1 MRFGWT
7 QDIGKASLSVKRI
20 GGDLCGSIL
29 PHAFPFSL
37 RLLRSLKREKFRYR
51 LTFFLRWDTI
61 RPNDLEEET
70 PMKLEFIEVGQI
82 VNTHG
87 VRGELKLNPWDVEP
101 EVLRRCKTFYIDGQ
115 ALRPASARIH
125 KNCLLFTLPGVG
137 DLDSALGYKGK
148 VVSIRRSDVRLP
160 DGEYFTAE
168 LLGLSVLDAE
178 TKEELGKIADVIPYP
193 GHDVYVVQGKKEFM
207 VPAVP
212 AFIGEIDMD
221 KGTMEIHVW
230 EGLI

>member
-1 MRFGWT
+1 MVSTGY
-7 QDIGKASLSVKRI
+7 L
-20 GGDLCGSIL
+20 
-29 PHAFPFSL
+29 
-37 RLLRSLKREKFRYR
+37 
-51 LTFFLRWDTI
+51 
-61 RPNDLEEET
+61 
-70 PMKLEFIEVGQI
+70 
-82 VNTHG
+82 
-87 VRGELKLNPWDVEP
+87 
-101 EVLRRCKTFYIDGQ
+101 
-115 ALRPASARIH
+115 
-125 KNCLLFTLPGVG
+125 

-168 LLGLSVLDAE
+168 LLGLTVLDAE

>member
-87 VRGELKLNPWDVEP
+87 VGGELKLNPWDVEP

-168 LLGLSVLDAE
+168 LLGLTVLDAE
-178 TKEELGKIADVIPYP
+178 TREELGKIADVIPYP

>member
-1 MRFGWT
+1 
-7 QDIGKASLSVKRI
+7 
-20 GGDLCGSIL
+20 
-29 PHAFPFSL
+29 
-37 RLLRSLKREKFRYR
+37 
-51 LTFFLRWDTI
+51 
-61 RPNDLEEET
+61 
-70 PMKLEFIEVGQI
+70 MKLEFIEVGEI

-87 VRGELKLNPWDVEP
+87 VRGELKLNPWDVDP
-101 EVLRRCKTFYIDGQ
+101 EMLRRCKTFYIDGKPC
-115 ALRPASARIH
+115 RPAASRVH

-137 DLDSALGYKGK
+137 
-148 VVSIRRSDVRLP
+148 DVRLP

-168 LLGLSVLDAE
+168 LLGLTVLDAE

-221 KGTMEIHVW
+221 RGTMEIHVW

>member
-1 MRFGWT
+1 MN
-7 QDIGKASLSVKRI
+7 Q
-20 GGDLCGSIL
+20 
-29 PHAFPFSL
+29 
-37 RLLRSLKREKFRYR
+37 
-51 LTFFLRWDTI
+51 
-61 RPNDLEEET
+61 
-70 PMKLEFIEVGQI
+70 Q
-82 VNTHG
+82 
-87 VRGELKLNPWDVEP
+87 KLNPWDVEP

-137 DLDSALGYKGK
+137 DLDSALAYKGK

-168 LLGLSVLDAE
+168 LLGLTVLDAE
-178 TKEELGKIADVIPYP
+178 TKEELGEISDVIPYP
-193 GHDVYVVQGKKEFM
+193 GHDVYVVQGEKEFM

-221 KGTMEIHVW
+221 RGTMEIHVW